1 MLAAKKILLG
11 VCGGIAVYKA
21 VELVSRL
28 RREGAAVKV
37 IMTES
42 ALKFVTQLTFR
53 EISGNPVAASMWADI
68 SSYNVEHIA
77 LAEWADVFVIAPATA
92 NALAKLSC
100 GIADDMLTTT
110 ALAVKA
116 PIILCPAMNTNMYE
130 NPITQSN
137 LGKLAAL
144 GMKVVRPASGR
155 LACGSYGTGRLPEP
169 VDIVKEIDGCLRGES
184 MSGLKVVVTAG
195 GTIEPIDPV
204 RYIGNRSSGKMGY
217 AIAGEAARRG
227 AAAILISAPSPL
239 PVPPGVTA
247 IKVETAEEMQ
257 EAALSEYGDADILI
271 KAAAVA
277 DYRAKDIC
285 AAKIKKKEKTL
296 TLELVKNPDILKELG
311 RRKTKQ
317 YLVGFAA
324 ETDNLVENAMIKIKE
339 KNLDMIV
346 ANDVSMPEAGFNHDT
361 NIVKFIYPSGE
372 IVSIEKASKQEI
384 AGKLLDRICA
394 GICAR
399 LGN

>member
-1 MLAAKKILLG
+1 VLAAKKILLG